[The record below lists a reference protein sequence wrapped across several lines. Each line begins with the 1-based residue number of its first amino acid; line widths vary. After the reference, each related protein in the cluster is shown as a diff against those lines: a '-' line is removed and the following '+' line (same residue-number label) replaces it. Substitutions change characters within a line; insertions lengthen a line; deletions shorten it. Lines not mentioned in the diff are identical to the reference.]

1 MRRSA
6 LVLMTLLTCVCAWVW
21 ALLPMQKDDKHKSAS
36 SAQEDIIILRHA
48 DRLYYNAR
56 INPYAQFLVGNVC
69 FEHKGALMYCDSAL
83 YYKESKSFDAF
94 DNVHLI
100 QGDTLSLDG
109 DVLYYDGMEQLARV
123 RSRYKYQGVV
133 MRHHGTLLYTD
144 SLDYDRFYNIGRYF
158 DGGRLNDG
166 DNELTSDWGEYSP
179 ATRQAVFNY
188 NVVLVNPCPPEKAKS
203 TLLSDTLYYNTRTK
217 IAHVVGPSNLE
228 NGNSHVYTENGY
240 YYSQTD
246 QSVLLDRSILTN
258 VAKRMVGDSVT
269 CDHKTHDNRAF
280 GNIEYDDRENK
291 NKFYGNYALYNDST
305 GYAEA
310 ADSAICIDY
319 SQRDTAYAHADT
331 FKVYTYNINTD
342 SVYRMLHAYNHVR
355 AYRLD
360 MQGVCDSFVY
370 NGKDSFATMYKDPIV
385 WQDNQQI
392 LGEYIRAWVNDSTID
407 SVYVV
412 NQALMVQ
419 RIDSLHF
426 DQIASKEMHSYFV
439 EGDLRLN
446 VADVNVFTN
455 YHPFDDD
462 SLLIGMVHA
471 ESSQMKMYL
480 MDKKMQKI
488 WMPATTGQMFPLDQ
502 IPPNKRYLENFAWF
516 DYIRPRD
523 KDDIFEWRPK
533 RAGTELK
540 KTVLHEAPKQTL
552 DDVKRK
558 QEETKKPRQRLF
570 TL

>member
-1 MRRSA
+1 MRRFA
-6 LVLMTLLTCVCAWVW
+6 LVLMTLFTCICAWVW
-21 ALLPMQKDDKHKSAS
+21 ALQPVSMEDKRKPS
-36 SAQEDIIILRHA
+36 SRESEDVIILRHA
-48 DRLYYNAR
+48 DRLYFNAR
-56 INPYAQFLVGNVC
+56 LNPYAQFLVGNVC

-94 DNVHLI
+94 DNVRLV

-109 DVLYYDGMEQLARV
+109 DVLFYDGIEQLARV
-123 RSRYKYQGVV
+123 RSRYRYQGVV
-133 MRHHGTLLYTD
+133 MRHRETKLYTD

-166 DNELTSDWGEYSP
+166 KNELTSDWGEYSP
-179 ATRQAVFNY
+179 STREAVFNY
-188 NVVLVNPCPPEKAKS
+188 NVVLVNPCPPTKPKS
-203 TLLSDTLYYNTRTK
+203 TLLSDTLYYNTRTQV
-217 IAHVVGPSNLE
+217 AHVVGPSNLE

-240 YYSQTD
+240 YYSKTD
-246 QSVLLDRSILTN
+246 QSVLLDRSILTH

-269 CDHKTHDNRAF
+269 YDHRTHDSKAY
-280 GNIEYDDRENK
+280 GNIVYDDRENK
-291 NKFYGNYALYNDST
+291 NQFLGNYALYNDST

-310 ADSAICIDY
+310 ADSALCIDY

-331 FKVYTYNINTD
+331 FKLYTYNIDTD

-355 AYRLD
+355 AYRID
-360 MQGVCDSFVY
+360 MQAVCDSLVY
-370 NGKDSFATMYKDPIV
+370 DGRDSCATMYKDPIV

-419 RIDSLHF
+419 RIDSLHY
-426 DQIASKEMHSYFV
+426 DQVASKEMHSYFV
-439 EGDLRLN
+439 DGDLRLN
-446 VADVNVFTN
+446 VADINVFIN

-471 ESSQMKMYL
+471 ESSQMKMY
-480 MDKKMQKI
+480 MREKKLEKI

-502 IPPNKRYLENFAWF
+502 IPQNMRYLENFAWF
-516 DYIRPRD
+516 DYVRPRD

-533 RAGTELK
+533 HAGTELK
-540 KTVLHEAPKQTL
+540 KSSTHEVPKQTL

-558 QEETKKPRQRLF
+558 QEETKKPRQRIFSL
-570 TL
+570 